1 MIFIISGFLVVPFG
15 GPLVIFSYD
24 LTMQINQHL
33 NLMNDWKVNTLIILG
48 VINGIFCL
56 DYFSTNT
63 FIAEISNAG
72 IYIPNDVDV
81 KKGFSTISLYVNN
94 HNKHEKTLNIY
105 RCCWTIFSVMVLC
118 IMVKIYGDIH
128 MVVQDSSSD
137 TRPIIFCK
145 FCHNL
150 RKLLFTHMLM
160 QQIMIRIF

>member
-105 RCCWTIFSVMVLC
+105 RCCWTIFQWWYYALWWKYMVTYIWLCKTAVVIQGLLSSVSFV
-118 IMVKIYGDIH
+118 
-128 MVVQDSSSD
+128 
-137 TRPIIFCK
+137 IILENYCLHT
-145 FCHNL
+145 CWCN
-150 RKLLFTHMLM
+150 R
-160 QQIMIRIF
+160 